1 MSVVVTTDDRGVAVV
16 TLNRPDKHNALTS
29 AMITKMTAIA
39 DALAAD
45 AGVRAVVLAGAGPSF
60 CAGGDLTWMK
70 QQIEADR
77 ATRGFEARK
86 LAQMLQ
92 AWNALSKPVIA
103 RIHGAAFGG
112 GVGLACIADIS
123 IASDQARFG
132 LTETRLG
139 LIPATIGPHVLA
151 RLGPGARQVFMS
163 SRRFDAAD
171 ALRLGLIA
179 RAVSPEDLDRAVEA
193 EIKPY
198 LAASPGAVAT
208 AKAMALRLAAPVTE
222 QMIDQSIADLVDQWE
237 TPEALE
243 GITAFLE
250 KRKAAWDLS

>member
-92 AWNALSKPVIA
+92 AWNALPKPVIA

-179 RAVSPEDLDRAVEA
+179 RAVTPEDLDRAVEA